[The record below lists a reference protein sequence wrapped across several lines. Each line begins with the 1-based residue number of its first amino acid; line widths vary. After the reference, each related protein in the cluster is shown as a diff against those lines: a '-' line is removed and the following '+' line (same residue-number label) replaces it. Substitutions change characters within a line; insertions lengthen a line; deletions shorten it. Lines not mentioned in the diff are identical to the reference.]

1 MIIVFLVRIEIINI
15 YSANELV
22 DTLLQWIIDIDCFKI
37 EITRDLVIN
46 MIEFFVDLEIIQNVN
61 SEKAFKF
68 KDGNNQFYS
77 FTEAVVGSKLTDQD
91 FLDAKTINF
100 EQFKIISQFISKPEN
115 IKDSFDKMMSPD
127 GLVIKNRIHHLKVYN
142 NVFIG
147 AECVN
152 WMKKAFVDLKLTK
165 YGATVLGECL
175 RQLGCF
181 DCVTGDHPFQDKQ
194 LFYRM
199 KDEETFLI
207 YLLEYQRLE

>member
-1 MIIVFLVRIEIINI
+1 
-15 YSANELV
+15 
-22 DTLLQWIIDIDCFKI
+22 
-37 EITRDLVIN
+37 VIN
-46 MIEFFVDLEIIQNVN
+46 FIEFFVDLEIIQNVN

-91 FLDAKTINF
+91 FLDAKTTNF
-100 EQFKIISQFISKPEN
+100 EQFKIVSQFISKPEN
-115 IKDSFDKMMSPD
+115 IKDSFDKMISHD
-127 GLVIKNRIHHLKVYN
+127 QGLQIKNRIHHLRVYN

-147 AECVN
+147 TECVT
-152 WMKKAFVDLKLTK
+152 WMKKNFSDLKLTK

-181 DCVTGDHPFQDKQ
+181 ECVTGDHPFQDKH